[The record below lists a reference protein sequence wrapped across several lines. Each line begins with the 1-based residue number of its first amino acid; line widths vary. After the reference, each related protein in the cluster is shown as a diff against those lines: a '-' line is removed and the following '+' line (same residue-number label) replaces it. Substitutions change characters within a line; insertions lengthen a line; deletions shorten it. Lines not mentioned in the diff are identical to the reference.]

1 MAIMETPTAAYRSTA
16 QMTAVSEYLEVMRKV
31 YELRI
36 GKEENV
42 HRTV

>member
-1 MAIMETPTAAYRSTA
+1 
-16 QMTAVSEYLEVMRKV
+16 MTAVSEYLEVMRKV

-36 GKEENV
+36 GTEENV